1 MIGVY
6 DSGIGGLSILRAL
19 RAELPEQDFIYL
31 ADSGHAPYG
40 ERESEHV
47 LHRARRVSGHL
58 LGRGIEALV
67 VACNTATAVAIEA
80 LRQEHPGLPII
91 GVEPALKPAVALSH
105 TRRIGVMAT
114 RGTLQSDKFARLLRS
129 QEGGQVQF
137 VLQACDGLALAIEN
151 SVDGSDQSAA
161 ALLECASRHVE
172 ALGSCGSGQGQ
183 VDTVV
188 LGCTHYPLVAPLLQ
202 RLVGAQVSLLE
213 TGPSVAR
220 QTRHRLG
227 AAVGSNAQA
236 TQGRLWLACTGAGQE
251 LQNAAA
257 RWLGL
262 VQAVQA
268 VQAVEW
274 VDLPD

>member
-47 LHRARRVSGHL
+47 LHRARRVSSHL

-80 LRQEHPGLPII
+80 LRQEHPG
-91 GVEPALKPAVALSH
+91 H

-161 ALLECASRHVE
+161 ALLECASRHVD

-183 VDTVV
+183 IDTVV

-202 RLVGAQVSLLE
+202 GLVGAQVSLLE

-227 AAVGSNAQA
+227 AAIGSNAQA

-262 VQAVQA
+262 APAVQA